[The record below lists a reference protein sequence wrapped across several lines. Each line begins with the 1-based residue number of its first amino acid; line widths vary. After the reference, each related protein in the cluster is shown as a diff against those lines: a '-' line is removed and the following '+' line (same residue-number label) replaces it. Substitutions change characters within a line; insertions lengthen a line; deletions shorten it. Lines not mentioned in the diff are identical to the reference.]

1 MSTSNIK
8 DVWEGSKVEF
18 KKWAYYS
25 HHKINMDVDSLS
37 DEKYNVKI
45 LEDLANVTKP
55 STSTSSQTRVL
66 TSEERKVEAER
77 KRKERELNQIERP
90 NKSCTLLCLN
100 GTRGNNLKATGL
112 AEYIK
117 ETFGRVLCEVSQL
130 KILQYHKYYK
140 YHSKL
145 LCKCKLQ

>member
-1 MSTSNIK
+1 
-8 DVWEGSKVEF
+8 
-18 KKWAYYS
+18 
-25 HHKINMDVDSLS
+25 MDVDSLS
-37 DEKYNVKI
+37 DEKYNVKTF
-45 LEDLANVTKP
+45 EDPANVTKP
-55 STSTSSQTRVL
+55 STSSQTRVL
-66 TSEERKVEAER
+66 TYEERKVEAER

-90 NKSCTLLCLN
+90 NKSCTLLGLN

-140 YHSKL
+140 YHNNY
-145 LCKCKLQ
+145 CANVNFYI